1 MPQLIVCQD
10 AQNYRVVEF
19 TTSVTIGRED
29 DNDIVLASPQVSR
42 HHASIG
48 RRENGDYVLFD
59 HESTNAVWMENKKV
73 HALRLAH
80 GMTFRIFDHFF
91 TFINQEDDSR
101 PSRVFA
107 GEDERPAAA
116 QRPVDSA
123 TILFN
128 LEPVPAD
135 SLLEPMGAAS
145 GPEENASIGPLSSFL
160 LELQRLDEESLLEE
174 GLLAGAVTLLR
185 AERGFLALLNPKNE
199 LIYVTTHQFD
209 PHKESREVR
218 QDIVQLVMDQGC
230 TGTAAGG
237 DPETEHRKV
246 KGGQERSVL
255 CAPLLRD
262 GKAIGCLYVDHHH
275 PDFCSA
281 AAQGTLEILALHTAV
296 LLDNLIGRQRMHQE
310 RESLKTRLATRDETI
325 IRSEKMVKLYED
337 IRTIA
342 PINVPVFISGEAGSG
357 KEHVAAALHN
367 FSRRKGASIALNC
380 AAIPEG
386 IFESELFGSRKGAFH
401 EAIDKP
407 GKLELAEGGT
417 LFLDEVADMS
427 LTLQPKLLRFLENGE
442 ISRLGDTR
450 VKKLDVR
457 VVTATNRDVAAM
469 ISAHTF
475 RDDLFQRLSCFT
487 LKVPPLRERVE
498 DIEPLIRYFLKNFS
512 AEYNWKEPKVS
523 DNGLQILIQY
533 QWPGN
538 IRQLR
543 NVLLR
548 LAVQSQ
554 GRLITDKEILALS
567 EEFGSV
573 DTAKIEVFPS
583 LEEMEK
589 NHIKAALDRAGGNIS
604 DAAGLVGI
612 ARSTL
617 YQKMKK
623 YDIAG

>member
-10 AQNYRVVEF
+10 AQDYRVVEF
-19 TTSVTIGRED
+19 AASVTMGREE
-29 DNDIVLASPQVSR
+29 DNDIVLASPHVSR

-48 RRENGDYVLFD
+48 QGENGDYVLYD

-73 HALRLAH
+73 NAIRLAH
-80 GMTFRIFDHFF
+80 GMTFRIFDFFF
-91 TFINQEDDSR
+91 TFINEEDDSR

-107 GEDERPAAA
+107 RENKPPTATQRPA
-116 QRPVDSA
+116 DSA
-123 TILFN
+123 TILFH
-128 LEPVPAD
+128 LEPEMTQSPPEPAGTRPEECG
-135 SLLEPMGAAS
+135 LEP
-145 GPEENASIGPLSSFL
+145 LSCFL
-160 LELQRLDEESLLEE
+160 LELQQIDEESLLGER
-174 GLLAGAVTLLR
+174 LLTGAMRLLQ
-185 AERGFLALLNPKNE
+185 AEHGFLALLNEKNE
-199 LIYVTTHQFD
+199 LIYAATHQFD
-209 PHKESREVR
+209 PHRESREVR
-218 QDIVQLVMDQGC
+218 QDIVQRVMDRGC
-230 TGTAAGG
+230 TARTGGQEAG
-237 DPETEHRKV
+237 DRKV
-246 KGGQERSVL
+246 KNDRERSVL
-255 CAPLLRD
+255 CAPLPRE
-262 GKAIGCLYVDHHH
+262 GKAIGCLYIDHHE
-275 PDFCSA
+275 PDFFSA

-296 LLDNLIGRQRMHQE
+296 LLDNLGSRKRMHRE
-310 RESLKTRLATRDETI
+310 RESLKTRLATKDETI
-325 IRSEKMVKLYED
+325 IRNEKMFKLYED

-367 FSRRKGASIALNC
+367 FSRRKGAYLALNC

-417 LFLDEVADMS
+417 LFLDEAADMA

-442 ISRLGDTR
+442 ITRLGDTR

-457 VVTATNRDVAAM
+457 VVTATNRDVEAM
-469 ISAHTF
+469 IREHTF

-498 DIEPLIRYFLKNFS
+498 DIEPLTRYFLKKFS
-512 AEYNWKEPKVS
+512 DEYNWKEPRVS
-523 DNGLQILIQY
+523 DNGLQVLLQY

-567 EEFGSV
+567 EEFGAM
-573 DTAKIEVFPS
+573 DTARIEVFPS

-589 NHIKAALDRAGGNIS
+589 NHIKAALERAGGNIS